1 MIPNIQKLEY
11 IVDIIYNIIKL
22 FDVGIN
28 RGEPI
33 QNFKFPSK
41 PNQERKKNPTQLRV
55 DELFG
60 FSSYLCILDVNM

>member
-22 FDVGIN
+22 FDVVIN

-33 QNFKFPSK
+33 QNFKFPSQ
-41 PNQERKKNPTQLRV
+41 PNQEKKKTQPNS
-55 DELFG
+55 E
-60 FSSYLCILDVNM
+60 